1 MGQGAYRQSLTRLL
15 ASPTRPKLGLERMQ
29 ALLAR
34 LGEPQARLNAVH
46 IAGTKG
52 KGSTAAL
59 VESVARAHGLCTGL
73 TTSPHLS
80 CARERIVLDGKMIE
94 ERAFVALEDEVHAAA
109 LALDDAPSFFERM
122 VAMAFLAFAKRPVDL
137 AVVEVGLGG
146 RLDATN
152 TLVPRACGITRLGL
166 DHTEHLGPTLE
177 HIAREKAGIF
187 KPGVTALSVPQEPA
201 AAAVLLEVAR
211 AVGAPLA
218 VVEVDAGLRVGLP
231 GRHQQENASLALA
244 LLEQAGVSLR
254 ADAVARGLSQ
264 VRWPARWER
273 LPGDPPLIL
282 DGAHNETSA
291 RALVEVARTDPLLH
305 GRPIFLILGMSS
317 GHDPAAF
324 AAALAPLRPKGV
336 TAVASWSPRTHP
348 ASHVARACARV
359 FGVCE
364 EAPLEL
370 ALARSRAAARAAGGI
385 VLVTGSLFLVGELR
399 QRLLGGP
406 VDPALPLF

>member
-1 MGQGAYRQSLTRLL
+1 MGQGAYRRSLARLL
-15 ASPTRPKLGLERMQ
+15 ASPTRPKLGLERMR

-34 LGEPQARLNAVH
+34 LGDPQARLRAVH

-59 VESVARAHGLCTGL
+59 VESVARAHGLSTGL
-73 TTSPHLS
+73 TISPHLC
-80 CARERIVLDGKMIE
+80 CARERIVLDGAMIDE
-94 ERAFVALEDEVHAAA
+94 EAFVALEHEVHRAAQE
-109 LALDDAPSFFERM
+109 LDDAPSFFERM
-122 VAMAFLAFAKRPVDL
+122 VAMAFLAFARRSVDL

-152 TLVPRACGITRLGL
+152 TLVPRVCGITRLGL

-187 KPGVTALSVPQEPA
+187 KAGVPALSVPQEPA
-201 AAAVLLEVAR
+201 AAAVLVEVAR
-211 AVGAPLA
+211 AAGAPLSF
-218 VVEVDAGLRVGLP
+218 VEVDASLPVGLT

-244 LLEQAGVSLR
+244 LLEHAGVALR
-254 ADAVARGLSQ
+254 DDAVARGLSS

-282 DGAHNETSA
+282 DGAHNELSA
-291 RALVEVARTDPLLH
+291 RALVELARADPLLG

-324 AAALAPLRPKGV
+324 AAALAPLRSQGV
-336 TAVASWSPRTHP
+336 TAVASRSPRTHP
-348 ASHVARACARV
+348 AAHVARACARV
-359 FGVCE
+359 FGICE

-370 ALARSRAAARAAGGI
+370 ALARARASARAVGGV